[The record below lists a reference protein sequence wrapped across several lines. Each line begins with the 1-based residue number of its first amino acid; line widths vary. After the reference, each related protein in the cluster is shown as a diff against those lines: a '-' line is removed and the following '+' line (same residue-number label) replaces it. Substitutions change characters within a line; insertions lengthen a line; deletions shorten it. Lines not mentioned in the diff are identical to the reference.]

1 MLAQSHRIAV
11 TVAGKMTDREDRHL
25 DQRCADSPA
34 RSNRLLGPDD
44 LPPFVVTNTGGRSP
58 FLLLGDHAGRAIPRA
73 LGDLGVAAVEM
84 DRHIA
89 WDIGI
94 AATGERL
101 AAALDACFIHQ
112 TYSRLVIDCNR
123 KPDAPDLAPA
133 ISDGTTVP
141 ANVGLTDDDRA
152 TRLAEIHAPYQAA
165 IADLIA
171 VRTARGQPTVLVSL
185 HSFTPSMGGFARPW
199 LYGVLHRNDSP
210 FSDAVLAQLRSAFGD
225 QAGDNQPYAMDGR
238 DNTIPR
244 HADGHGLDYLELE
257 IRQDLIE
264 RADGQDRAAALFA
277 DLLPRALAALP
288 SREPA

>member
-1 MLAQSHRIAV
+1 
-11 TVAGKMTDREDRHL
+11 MTDREDRHL
-25 DQRCADSPA
+25 DQRCADSSA

-44 LPPFVVTNTGGRSP
+44 LPPVVVTNQGGCSP
-58 FLLLGDHAGRAIPRA
+58 FLLLGDHAGRAVPRA
-73 LGDLGVAAVEM
+73 LGDLGVPMAEM

-101 AAALDACFIHQ
+101 AAGLDACFIRQ

-133 ISDGTTVP
+133 VSDGTTIP
-141 ANVGLTDDDRA
+141 ANIGMTEANRA
-152 TRLAEIHAPYQAA
+152 RRLAEIHQPYQAA
-165 IADLIA
+165 IADHIA
-171 VRTARGQPTVLVSL
+171 GRLARGQPTVLVSL
-185 HSFTPSMGGFARPW
+185 HSFTPSMAGVARPW

-210 FSDAVLAQLRSAFGD
+210 FSDAVLARLRAMFGD
-225 QAGDNQPYAMDGR
+225 KAGDNQPYAMDGR

-244 HADGHGLDYLELE
+244 HADGNGLDYLELE
-257 IRQDLIE
+257 IRQDLIAGPE
-264 RADGQDRAAALFA
+264 GQEAAAVLLA

-288 SREPA
+288 APEHDR